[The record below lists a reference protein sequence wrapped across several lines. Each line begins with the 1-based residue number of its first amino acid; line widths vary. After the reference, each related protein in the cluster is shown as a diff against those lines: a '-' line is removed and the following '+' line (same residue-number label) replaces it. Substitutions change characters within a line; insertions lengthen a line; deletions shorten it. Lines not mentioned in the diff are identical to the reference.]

1 MKARLPFF
9 LSPAFFTL
17 VVVGLVFAYPFLWL
31 FLSAF
36 KTNKEIY
43 QPLLLFPA
51 DYEWDAFTALF
62 SGEYL
67 GFTHYFLNSVF
78 VSVFQALFAVIVT
91 AGAGFAFAKLR
102 FPCKRFLFL
111 LAVLVILVPRQ
122 ALVIPLFEWLAWLE
136 LNGSRWAVI
145 LPGIA
150 SGIGIV
156 FFTQI
161 FRRVP
166 DELVDLARVEGASSF
181 RSYLAIL
188 PLVTPALVTYG
199 LIHFILAWQEHLF
212 PLILLS
218 DENQTLPLGLAKLR
232 DSSHRIPEAVAMAA
246 ASFTLLP
253 VAVLFA
259 VFYRKMRTALAELTL
274 H

>member
-9 LSPAFFTL
+9 LSPAFLTL
-17 VVVGLVFAYPFLWL
+17 VVVGMVFAYPFFWL
-31 FLSAF
+31 LLSTF

-43 QPLLLFPA
+43 QPLLIFPA

-67 GFTHYFLNSVF
+67 AFTGYFLNSVII
-78 VSVFQALFAVIVT
+78 SVFQALFAVIVT

-122 ALVIPLFEWLAWLE
+122 ALAIPLFEWLAWLE

-166 DELVDLARVEGASSF
+166 DELVDLARVEGASPF

-253 VAVLFA
+253 VAILFA

>member
-1 MKARLPFF
+1 MTPVRSTI
-9 LSPAFFTL
+9 LSPAGLLSALAGLAFT
-17 VVVGLVFAYPFLWL
+17 YPFLWL

-51 DYEWDAFTALF
+51 DFEWDAFAALF

-67 GFTHYFLNSVF
+67 DFPRYFLNSVW
-78 VSVFQALFAVIVT
+78 VSVAQALLAVIFT

-102 FPCKRFLFL
+102 FPYKRFLFL
-111 LAVLVILVPRQ
+111 LAVLVILLPRQ
-122 ALVIPLFEWLAWLE
+122 ALAIPLLEWLAWLE
-136 LNGSRWAVI
+136 LNGSTWAVI

-156 FFTQI
+156 FFTQV
-161 FRRVP
+161 FRQLP
-166 DELVDLARVEGASSF
+166 DELLDLAQVEGASTI
-181 RSYLAIL
+181 RCYLTVL
-188 PLVTPALVTYG
+188 PLVAPALVTYG

-212 PLILLS
+212 PLLLLS
-218 DENQTLPLGLAKLR
+218 DQNHTLPLGLAKLR

-246 ASFTLLP
+246 ATFTLLP

-259 VFYRKMRTALAELTL
+259 VFYRKMRTALTELTL

>member
-1 MKARLPFF
+1 MKVRLPFF
-9 LSPAFFTL
+9 LSPAFLTL

-31 FLSAF
+31 LLSTF

-51 DYEWDAFTALF
+51 DYEWDAYTALF

-67 GFTHYFLNSVF
+67 SFTGYFVNSIL

-136 LNGSRWAVI
+136 LNGSLWAVI

-150 SGIGIV
+150 SGIGLV

-166 DELVDLARVEGASSF
+166 DELVDLARVEGASPF

-259 VFYRKMRTALAELTL
+259 VSYRKMRTALAELTL